1 VSAVNLALRFACE
14 VAALAAVAWCGWRI
28 NPALGVAL
36 PLVVALVWGLWIA
49 PRARR
54 RLSDP
59 ARFVVE
65 LVVFTAATAAL
76 VSVGQPLLA
85 AVFAAVALT
94 TAVLVRRWPEPVP

>member
-1 VSAVNLALRFACE
+1 
-14 VAALAAVAWCGWRI
+14 
-28 NPALGVAL
+28 L

-59 ARFVVE
+59 ARFVLE